1 MTTRG
6 RENFRTGKEQHMK
19 RQKVEVTNNWG
30 AAIGYSRAVR
40 AGNTIVV
47 SGTSA
52 SGPNGALHPGDAEGQ
67 TMVILERI
75 GAALRQL
82 DASIGDVVET
92 RIFLR
97 NMGDWEAVGRAHGT
111 VFADI
116 RPATTMVQAGA
127 LIDDSLL
134 VEIAATAILA
144 S

>member
-1 MTTRG
+1 
-6 RENFRTGKEQHMK
+6 MK
-19 RQKVEVTNNWG
+19 RARVDVNNKWG

-40 AGNTIVV
+40 AGNIIVV

-52 SGPNGALHPGDAEGQ
+52 SGPDGALHPGDAEQQ
-67 TMVILERI
+67 TIVVLQRI
-75 GAALRQL
+75 GAALHEL
-82 DASIGDVVET
+82 DASIDDIVET

-97 NMGDWEAVGRAHGT
+97 NMSDWEAVGKAHGS
-111 VFADI
+111 VFGAI

-127 LIDDSLL
+127 LIDESLL

>member
-1 MTTRG
+1 
-6 RENFRTGKEQHMK
+6 MK
-19 RQKVEVTNNWG
+19 RAKVDVNNRWG

-40 AGNTIVV
+40 AGNIIIV

-52 SGPNGALHPGDAEGQ
+52 SGPEGALHPGDAERQ
-67 TMVILERI
+67 TIVVLERI
-75 GAALRQL
+75 GAALREL
-82 DASIGDVVET
+82 DASIEEVIET

-97 NMGDWEAVGRAHGT
+97 NMNDWEAVGRAHGAI
-111 VFADI
+111 FGDI

-144 S
+144 G

>member
-1 MTTRG
+1 
-6 RENFRTGKEQHMK
+6 MK
-19 RQKVEVTNNWG
+19 RQRVEVTNNWG

-52 SGPNGALHPGDAEGQ
+52 SGSNGTLHPGDAERQ
-67 TMVILERI
+67 AMVILERI

-82 DASIGDVVET
+82 DASIEDVVET

-97 NMGDWEAVGRAHGT
+97 DMKDWEAVGRAHGA
-111 VFADI
+111 VFGDI

>member
-1 MTTRG
+1 
-6 RENFRTGKEQHMK
+6 MK
-19 RQKVEVTNNWG
+19 RQKVTVTNKWG

-40 AGNTIVV
+40 AGNIIVV

-52 SGPNGALHPGDAEGQ
+52 SGPDGALHPGDAERQ
-67 TMVILERI
+67 TIVVLERI
-75 GAALRQL
+75 GAALREL
-82 DASIGDVVET
+82 NASIEDVVET

-97 NMGDWEAVGRAHGT
+97 NMSDWEAVAKAHGS
-111 VFADI
+111 VFGDI

-127 LIDDSLL
+127 LIDDGLL